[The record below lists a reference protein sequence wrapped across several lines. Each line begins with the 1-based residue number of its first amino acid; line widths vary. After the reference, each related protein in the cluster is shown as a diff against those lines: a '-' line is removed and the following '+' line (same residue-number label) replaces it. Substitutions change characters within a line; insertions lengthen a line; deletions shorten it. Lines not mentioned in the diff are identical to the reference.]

1 MYIVYGKPNCPF
13 CEKAKG
19 VLTAKGLEF
28 EYKTLDEDYSR
39 DDLLDVCRPFRVIP
53 RTMPQIIETTEDGSQ
68 RYIGG
73 YDQLAEEL
81 N

>member
-1 MYIVYGKPNCPF
+1 MYIVYGKPNCPY

-19 VLTAKGLEF
+19 LLKTKGLEF

-53 RTMPQIIETTEDGSQ
+53 KTMPQIFLQSEEGAES
-68 RYIGG
+68 YIGG
-73 YDQLAEEL
+73 FDQLAETL
-81 N
+81 